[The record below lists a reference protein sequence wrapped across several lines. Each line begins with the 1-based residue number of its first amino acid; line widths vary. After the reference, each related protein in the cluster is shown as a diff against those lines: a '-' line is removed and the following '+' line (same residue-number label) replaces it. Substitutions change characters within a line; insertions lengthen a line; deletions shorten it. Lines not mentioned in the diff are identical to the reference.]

1 MYGRSS
7 PDVPVKEARAS
18 VRFGFEKRSLETLFV
33 SQLSR
38 SANPPM
44 PWCIFPTDWTASRK
58 GGGAEPKFLTGVHL
72 LLLSIGAPPSPT
84 PSFLFK
90 YIVLAYVLFKKR
102 E

>member
-33 SQLSR
+33 AQLSR

-58 GGGAEPKFLTGVHL
+58 GGGGTQIFDRGTSFVTFDRG
-72 LLLSIGAPPSPT
+72 SPL
-84 PSFLFK
+84 PYSLFP
-90 YIVLAYVLFKKR
+90 F
-102 E
+102 

>member
-1 MYGRSS
+1 MPLGNSNL
-7 PDVPVKEARAS
+7 PEF
-18 VRFGFEKRSLETLFV
+18 FGYLWVMDL
-33 SQLSR
+33 
-38 SANPPM
+38 
-44 PWCIFPTDWTASRK
+44 RK
-58 GGGAEPKFLTGVHL
+58 GMGYWLSESMGYARKMPANQHGSPGNVWVTGEYGLSGVWLIGETTVHL